1 MTKDYRRRANP
12 QPKPQKPPMP
22 TWVPFFYGSLFGA
35 ILVAIGWILFTP
47 AGTPLVMPEFGAGSA
62 SQQAKTQKT
71 VEQEQPERPRFDF
84 YTILPEMEVV
94 ISDEEAEPLP
104 VDDKPTAVSA
114 TASLGPDSGT
124 DSGTGATESTTA
136 GKKPKY
142 RLQVG
147 SFKKMSDAD
156 RQKARLALLGVEA
169 EIQKVNVGGGEVYH
183 RVLTRPI
190 ASKTELNAKRKM
202 FQQNRINSLVVQIKN

>member
-12 QPKPQKPPMP
+12 QQKPQKPPAP
-22 TWVPFFYGSLFGA
+22 AWVPFFYGSLFGA
-35 ILVAIGWILFTP
+35 SLVAVSWILFTP
-47 AGTPLVMPEFGAGSA
+47 AGTPLVMPDFSGSDN
-62 SQQAKTQKT
+62 SQQTAVKQP
-71 VEQEQPERPRFDF
+71 VQQDQPERPRFDF

-94 ISDEEAEPLP
+94 ISDEEAEPPP
-104 VDDKPTAVSA
+104 VEDKPIAA
-114 TASLGPDSGT
+114 EASI
-124 DSGTGATESTTA
+124 A
-136 GKKPKY
+136 KKKARY

-169 EIQKVNVGGGEVYH
+169 EIQKVNVGAGEVYH
-183 RVLTRPI
+183 RVLTKPI
-190 ASKTELNAKRKM
+190 ASKTELNAQRKM